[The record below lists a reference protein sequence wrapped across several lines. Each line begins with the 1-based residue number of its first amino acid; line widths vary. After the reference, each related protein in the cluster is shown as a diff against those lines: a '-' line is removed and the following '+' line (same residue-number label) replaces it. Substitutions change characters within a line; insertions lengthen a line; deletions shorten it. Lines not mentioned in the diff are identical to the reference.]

1 MKMTRAEKRRR
12 KIAKMVE
19 MKLDGMTD
27 VDSLKHSSF
36 EELYYFHQ
44 AWKNRKTQPDYYGA
58 SLADMVLN
66 QKAQQI
72 QAHIDKQIL
81 EELNGITKQPN

>member
-12 KIAKMVE
+12 RTAKEVE

-27 VDSLKHSSF
+27 VDQCKHLSY
-36 EELYYFHQ
+36 EDLYRYHR
-44 AWKNRKTQPDYYGA
+44 AWKNRKPGIDYYGQ
-58 SLADMVLN
+58 SLTDMVLN

-72 QAHIDKQIL
+72 QAHIDKQIF
-81 EELNGITKQPN
+81 EELNGKSISTN

>member
-27 VDSLKHSSF
+27 VDRCKHLSF
-36 EELYYFHQ
+36 EDLYRFH
-44 AWKNRKTQPDYYGA
+44 AHWKKTRNNTHYYGA
-58 SLADMVLN
+58 SFSEMVLE
-66 QKAQQI
+66 QQAKEL
-72 QAHIDKQIL
+72 QRDIDRRIL
-81 EELNGITKQPN
+81 EELTNGKPS

>member
-12 KIAKMVE
+12 KIAKIVE
-19 MKLDGMTD
+19 MQLDGMKD
-27 VDSLKHSSF
+27 LDRCKHMSF
-36 EELYYFHQ
+36 EELYYFHR

-81 EELNGITKQPN
+81 EELNDKTS

>member
-36 EELYYFHQ
+36 EELYCFHQ

-58 SLADMVLN
+58 SLAEAVLN
-66 QKAQQI
+66 QKAKEL
-72 QAHIDKQIL
+72 QAHMDKEIL
-81 EELNGITKQPN
+81 EKFKWQD

>member
-12 KIAKMVE
+12 KIAKIVE
-19 MKLDGMTD
+19 MQLDG
-27 VDSLKHSSF
+27 LKVLPHWKHMSYD
-36 EELYYFHQ
+36 ELYNIHRSLMVS
-44 AWKNRKTQPDYYGA
+44 RKSKMNYYGA

-72 QAHIDKQIL
+72 QAHIDKQIF
-81 EELNGITKQPN
+81 EELNGKTS

>member
-12 KIAKMVE
+12 KIAKIVE
-19 MKLDGMTD
+19 MKLDGVPDMH
-27 VDSLKHSSF
+27 LCKGMSF
-36 EELYYFHQ
+36 EELHQ
-44 AWKNRKTQPDYYGA
+44 HHAHWKKRDTHSYWGS

-81 EELNGITKQPN
+81 EELNGKTS